1 MPLAHEERET
11 VDAEASDEPSP
22 SRLLPGDTHA
32 VVERYESMVYGI
44 AVTHTVCR
52 GDADDVYQEVFLTY
66 HRRRPE
72 LNDEEH
78 CKAWLITTALHCA
91 RRVRSSSWRSR
102 VVPLSPDHVDTS
114 SDADDFTLA
123 TDEQNVL
130 FRALRSLPESQR
142 SVLYLFYFEDLP
154 VARIADLLG
163 VEPGT
168 VRVRLSRG
176 RAQMRDKLLGG
187 LWDE

>member
-1 MPLAHEERET
+1 MN
-11 VDAEASDEPSP
+11 AEALEEAP
-22 SRLLPGDTHA
+22 LLPGDTHS
-32 VVERYESMVYGI
+32 VVERYETMVYGI
-44 AVTHTVCR
+44 ALTHTGSR

-72 LNDEEH
+72 FNDEEH
-78 CKAWLITTALHCA
+78 RKAWLITTALNCA
-91 RRVRSSSWRSR
+91 SRVRLSSWRTR
-102 VVPLSPDHVDTS
+102 VVPLAPEQVEVVS
-114 SDADDFTLA
+114 DDFTLA

-130 FRALRSLPESQR
+130 FRALRSLPENQR
-142 SVLYLFYFEDLP
+142 SVLYLFYFADLP
-154 VARIADLLG
+154 VAQIADLLE

-176 RAQMRDKLLGG
+176 RAQMRDKLMGG

>member
-1 MPLAHEERET
+1 M
-11 VDAEASDEPSP
+11 DAEAIDEPST
-22 SRLLPGDTHA
+22 SRPLPGDTHA

-44 AVTHTVCR
+44 AVTHTACR

-66 HRRRPE
+66 HRRGPSF
-72 LNDEEH
+72 NDEEH
-78 CKAWLITTALHCA
+78 RKAWLITTTLHCA
-91 RRVRSSSWRSR
+91 RRVRSSSWRTR
-102 VVPLSPDHVDTS
+102 VVPLALHHVDT
-114 SDADDFTLA
+114 AAGAVDDFTLA

-154 VARIADLLG
+154 VARIADLLH

>member
-1 MPLAHEERET
+1 MPLALEERET
-11 VDAEASDEPSP
+11 VDAEASDETSTT
-22 SRLLPGDTHA
+22 RLLPGDTHA

-44 AVTHTVCR
+44 AVTHTACR

-66 HRRRPE
+66 HRRRPAF
-72 LNDEEH
+72 NDEEH
-78 CKAWLITTALHCA
+78 RKAWLITTTLRCA
-91 RRVRSSSWRSR
+91 GRIRLSSWRTR
-102 VVPLSPDHVDTS
+102 VVPLSQNHVDTGT
-114 SDADDFTLA
+114 AGDDFTLA